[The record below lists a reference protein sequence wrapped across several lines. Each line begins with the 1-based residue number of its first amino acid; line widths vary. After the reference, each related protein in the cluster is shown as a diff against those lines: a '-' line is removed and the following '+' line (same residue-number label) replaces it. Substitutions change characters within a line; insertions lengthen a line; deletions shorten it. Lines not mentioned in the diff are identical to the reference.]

1 MATFPHVVRDDAPPC
16 LLTVRCPW
24 MCVIRYTTK
33 AEPSEDDVYFMGNL
47 GALFLYTVWVSMHP

>member
-1 MATFPHVVRDDAPPC
+1 M
-16 LLTVRCPW
+16 TVRCPW